1 MAMTMPV
8 LHRGEE
14 GGGGGVVM
22 DGRPDSDLLGHS
34 AFTSWNRQGLINS
47 RAQRINYN
55 KSKMISEHLD

>member
-8 LHRGEE
+8 LQ
-14 GGGGGVVM
+14 GGGRGVLGLLGESWM
-22 DGRPDSDLLGHS
+22 ADRSHLLGHS
-34 AFTSWNRQGLINS
+34 AFTTWNRQG